1 MKLKTTA
8 TVVIVGM
15 SEYVIKSGERAGEVV
30 HRVSLSNGE
39 ELFQDVN
46 ISDSVDVSALVLFTQ
61 PYEVTFDYSV
71 RSFNDRVWK
80 QFAVDSL
87 VPVKA

>member
-1 MKLKTTA
+1 MKLKTSSS
-8 TVVIVGM
+8 VVVVGL
-15 SEYVIKSGERAGEVV
+15 SEYVLKNGERAGEVV
-30 HRVSLSNGE
+30 HRISLSDGK

-46 ISDSVDVSALVLFTQ
+46 ISDSVDVGSLVLFTQ